1 MDMET
6 LQDNFAALTDVYNTV
21 VDLYNNEGIE
31 PDGDIED
38 LLNQTKEVIEEVGE
52 LDENDLDDEADMKKI
67 NDTMVTLLEAL
78 GGIVDSMSYADDEEE
93 DDDDDEDDNPELAY
107 VDGVYANDGNG
118 RDFIILFYTS
128 DDGEYA
134 YVHDGTEEAIAQY
147 TVEDAEL
154 DDGTEYEV
162 VTVGGLSIGY
172 IDDGDDVYI
181 VDMDD
186 GTIYAASHLTE
197 DEAEGFY
204 SILNDDQS

>member
-78 GGIVDSMSYADDEEE
+78 GGIVDSMSYADDEE

-204 SILNDDQS
+204 SILNDD

>member
-1 MDMET
+1 MDIET
-6 LQDNFAALTDVYNTV
+6 LQDSFAELTDVYNTV
-21 VDLYNNEGIE
+21 VDLYNNDGIE

-38 LLNQTKEVIEEVGE
+38 LLNQAKEVIEEMGE
-52 LDENDLDDEADMKKI
+52 LDENDFNDESEMI
-67 NDTMVTLLEAL
+67 QLNDSRVTLIEAL
-78 GGIVDSMSYADDEEE
+78 GDVVDSMSY
-93 DDDDDEDDNPELAY
+93 DDDEDDNPEMTY
-107 VDGVYANDGNG
+107 VDGLYANDGNG

-128 DDGEYA
+128 EEGEYA

-172 IDDGDDVYI
+172 IDDGDEVYI

-186 GTIYAASHLTE
+186 GTIYAASHLSE

-204 SILNDDQS
+204 SILND

>member
-78 GGIVDSMSYADDEEE
+78 GGIVDSMSYADDEE
-93 DDDDDEDDNPELAY
+93 DDDEDDNPELAY

-204 SILNDDQS
+204 SILNDD

>member
-78 GGIVDSMSYADDEEE
+78 GGIVDSMSYADDEED

-204 SILNDDQS
+204 SILNDD

>member
-52 LDENDLDDEADMKKI
+52 LDENDFDDEADMKKI

-78 GGIVDSMSYADDEEE
+78 GGIVDSMSYADDEE

-204 SILNDDQS
+204 SILNDD

>member
-31 PDGDIED
+31 PDDDVED

-52 LDENDLDDEADMKKI
+52 LDEDDLDDESEMEKI

-78 GGIVDSMSYADDEEE
+78 GGIVDSMSYADDE
-93 DDDDDEDDNPELAY
+93 DDDDEDDNPELAY

-204 SILNDDQS
+204 SILNDD

>member
-204 SILNDDQS
+204 SILNDD

>member
-52 LDENDLDDEADMKKI
+52 LDENDFDDEADMKKI

-78 GGIVDSMSYADDEEE
+78 GGIVDSMSYA
-93 DDDDDEDDNPELAY
+93 DDEDDNPELAY

-204 SILNDDQS
+204 SILNDD

>member
-1 MDMET
+1 MDIET
-6 LQDNFAALTDVYNTV
+6 LQDNFAALTDVYNEV
-21 VDLYNNEGIE
+21 VDLYNNDGIE
-31 PDGDIED
+31 PDGEIED
-38 LLNQTKEVIEEVGE
+38 LLNQAKDVIEEMGE
-52 LDENDLDDEADMKKI
+52 LDENDFNDESEMEQL
-67 NDTMVTLLEAL
+67 NDSMETLIDAL
-78 GGIVDSMSYADDEEE
+78 GDVVDSMSYADDE
-93 DDDDDEDDNPELAY
+93 DDEEDDNPELAY
-107 VDGVYANDGNG
+107 VDGLYANDGNG

-128 DDGEYA
+128 DEGEYA

-172 IDDGDDVYI
+172 IDDGDEVYI

-186 GTIYAASHLTE
+186 GTIYAAAHLSE

-204 SILNDDQS
+204 SILNDD

>member
-52 LDENDLDDEADMKKI
+52 LDENDFNDEEEMEKI

-78 GGIVDSMSYADDEEE
+78 GGIVDSMSYADDE
-93 DDDDDEDDNPELAY
+93 DDDEDEDDNPELTY
-107 VDGVYANDGNG
+107 VDGLYANDGNG
-118 RDFIILFYTS
+118 RDFVILFYTS
-128 DDGEYA
+128 DEGDYA

-154 DDGTEYEV
+154 DDGTEFEE

-181 VDMDD
+181 VDLDD
-186 GTIYAASHLTE
+186 GTIYAAGHLTE

-204 SILNDDQS
+204 SILNDD

>member
-6 LQDNFAALTDVYNTV
+6 LQDNFAALTEAYNTV

-31 PDGDIED
+31 PDDDVED

-52 LDENDLDDEADMKKI
+52 LEEDDLDDGSDMEGI

-78 GGIVDSMSYADDEEE
+78 EGIVDSMSYADDE
-93 DDDDDEDDNPELAY
+93 DEDDIPELAY
-107 VDGVYANDGNG
+107 VDGAYANDGNG
-118 RDFIILFYTS
+118 RDFVILFYTS

-134 YVHDGTEEAIAQY
+134 YVHDGTDEAIAQY
-147 TVEDAEL
+147 TVEEAEL

-181 VDMDD
+181 VDLDD
-186 GTIYAASHLTE
+186 GTIYAAAHLTE
-197 DEAEGFY
+197 DEAEQFY
-204 SILNDDQS
+204 SILNDD

>member
-78 GGIVDSMSYADDEEE
+78 GGIVDSMSYADDE
-93 DDDDDEDDNPELAY
+93 DDDDEDDNPELAY

-204 SILNDDQS
+204 SILNDD

>member
-78 GGIVDSMSYADDEEE
+78 GGIVDSMSYADDEE

-154 DDGTEYEV
+154 EDGTEYEV

-204 SILNDDQS
+204 SILNDD

>member
-21 VDLYNNEGIE
+21 VDLYNNEEIE

-78 GGIVDSMSYADDEEE
+78 GGIVDSMSYADDEED

-204 SILNDDQS
+204 SILNDD

>member
-78 GGIVDSMSYADDEEE
+78 GGIVDSMSYADDE

-181 VDMDD
+181 VDLDD

-204 SILNDDQS
+204 SILNDD